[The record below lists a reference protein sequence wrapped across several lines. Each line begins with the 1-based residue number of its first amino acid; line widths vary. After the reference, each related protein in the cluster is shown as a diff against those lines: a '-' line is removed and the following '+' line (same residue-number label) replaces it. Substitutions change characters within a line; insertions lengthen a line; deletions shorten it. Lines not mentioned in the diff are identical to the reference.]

1 MTNVKTRETRW
12 ANRMAARIAD
22 LESGRWLG
30 VVPPSTV
37 LRNNCNCRNYGRN
50 TEGEQMRRQAQALL
64 YNVHPSSVPRNLKQR
79 TTS

>member
-1 MTNVKTRETRW
+1 MIKTRKARR

-50 TEGEQMRRQAQALL
+50 VAQEQARRIKNGQA
-64 YNVHPSSVPRNLKQR
+64 
-79 TTS
+79 

>member
-1 MTNVKTRETRW
+1 MTNVKTRKTRW

-37 LRNNCNCRNYGRN
+37 LRNNCACRNYGRN
-50 TEGEQMRRQAQALL
+50 RGDETMRRMIQM
-64 YNVHPSSVPRNLKQR
+64 YGSHTSVA
-79 TTS
+79 